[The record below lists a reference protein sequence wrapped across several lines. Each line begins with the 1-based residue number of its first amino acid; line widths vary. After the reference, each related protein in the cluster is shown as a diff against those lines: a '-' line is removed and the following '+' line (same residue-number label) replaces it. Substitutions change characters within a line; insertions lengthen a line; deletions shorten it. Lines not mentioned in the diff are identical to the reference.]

1 MTKKILSLLLILGV
15 VFTSC
20 KKDSPVVV
28 DARDKFVGTW
38 NGTYKEYV
46 AGVLVYTGPSTYTIT
61 KDASNANRIL
71 ISDAVSGFVNL
82 PATVN
87 GSSYTVSNY
96 SFLET
101 DYSTIFN
108 ATGVLSGNTI
118 TENAS
123 AVETDLTTGDI
134 FNYTSITSLSK

>member
-1 MTKKILSLLLILGV
+1 MTAS
-15 VFTSC
+15 S
-20 KKDSPVVV
+20 S
-28 DARDKFVGTW
+28 
-38 NGTYKEYV
+38 
-46 AGVLVYTGPSTYTIT
+46 YTIT

-71 ISDAVSGFVNL
+71 ISDAANGFVNI

-101 DYSTIFN
+101 DYSTIVN

-134 FNYTSITSLSK
+134 YNYTSITSLSK